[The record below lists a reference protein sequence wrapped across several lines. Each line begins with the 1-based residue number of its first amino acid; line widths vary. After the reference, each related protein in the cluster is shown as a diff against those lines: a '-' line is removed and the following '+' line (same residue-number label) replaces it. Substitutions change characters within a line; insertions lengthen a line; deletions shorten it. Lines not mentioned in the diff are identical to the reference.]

1 MKTQSIMT
9 QSLEDY
15 IETIY
20 LISKKNGGGACVC
33 EVAQKLK
40 VKMPSVVKAIRELKK
55 YRLVTQEPYGDIELT
70 NKGRRLAC
78 FIFRRHNLIKKFL
91 MKLGVG
97 EQNAEL
103 DACKME
109 HILTTETIDKIRT
122 YTEG

>member
-1 MKTQSIMT
+1 
-9 QSLEDY
+9 
-15 IETIY
+15 
-20 LISKKNGGGACVC
+20 
-33 EVAQKLK
+33 
-40 VKMPSVVKAIRELKK
+40 
-55 YRLVTQEPYGDIELT
+55 
-70 NKGRRLAC
+70 
-78 FIFRRHNLIKKFL
+78 